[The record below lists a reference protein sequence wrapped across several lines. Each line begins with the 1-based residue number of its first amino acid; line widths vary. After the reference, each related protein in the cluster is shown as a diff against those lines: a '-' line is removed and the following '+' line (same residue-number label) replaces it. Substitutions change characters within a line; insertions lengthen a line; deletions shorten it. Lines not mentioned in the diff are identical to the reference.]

1 MALED
6 TSHDLVDQA
15 RQLLSRNGRLVR
27 ALAVGGLALVEGGLR
42 SEPYLGFGTAALI
55 MFVFAALL
63 ATVVYIADER
73 WALSLATAVLAA
85 GVQLIG
91 GLPFLLT
98 ELVVA
103 LVFYRMARQDKSEL
117 VAWAG
122 LVLTIPAV
130 FLCMGMMGA
139 SVSHIGY
146 GLYRPNLFAAIL
158 VLGTFGGAWFLGY
171 STRLKGVAEESK
183 TAQVHAEVER
193 DIAEELVR
201 LKESQAALARD
212 VHDVVGHSLAV
223 ILAQAESAE
232 YLPEGDTEA
241 LRSAIDA
248 IKATARAALGEVRGV
263 LSATQSDDEPA
274 PTGDA
279 RDLIESTRASGHEVV
294 LEETGEPVE
303 LTPDEAAVA
312 YRVLQELLTNAIKHG
327 TRDEPVRVVRSWS
340 PDELTVEV
348 TNRYEAAD
356 SGEYREGNGLQ
367 GIRQRLTRTGGRLD
381 VVRRNEGDADRFV
394 ARAGITLAERGERG

>member
-1 MALED
+1 
-6 TSHDLVDQA
+6 
-15 RQLLSRNGRLVR
+15 
-27 ALAVGGLALVEGGLR
+27 
-42 SEPYLGFGTAALI
+42 

-63 ATVVYIADER
+63 ATVVYIADKR

-274 PTGDA
+274 PAGDA

-312 YRVLQELLTNAIKHG
+312 IVSCRSCSRTRSSTVRTTNPSG
-327 TRDEPVRVVRSWS
+327 WCVRG
-340 PDELTVEV
+340 
-348 TNRYEAAD
+348 A
-356 SGEYREGNGLQ
+356 
-367 GIRQRLTRTGGRLD
+367 RTS
-381 VVRRNEGDADRFV
+381 
-394 ARAGITLAERGERG
+394 